1 MQIPA
6 PDGVLLLCQLLFTSF
21 PLNCGIYSLNF
32 FFFFLFEFPGWKIQQ
47 ETQAHWYRSSG
58 KNSVLIFG
66 RLTTIFLKY
75 NSTRGSL
82 YE

>member
-32 FFFFLFEFPGWKIQQ
+32 FFFFFCLNF
-47 ETQAHWYRSSG
+47 QAEKSNKRHRPIG
-58 KNSVLIFG
+58 IGVQVKTVF
-66 RLTTIFLKY
+66 
-75 NSTRGSL
+75 
-82 YE
+82 